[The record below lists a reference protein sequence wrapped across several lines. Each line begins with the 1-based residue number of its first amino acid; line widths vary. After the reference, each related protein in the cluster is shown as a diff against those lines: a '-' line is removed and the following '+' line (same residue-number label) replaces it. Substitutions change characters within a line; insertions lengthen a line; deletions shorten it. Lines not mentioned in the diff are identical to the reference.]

1 MRIASPAFFCFP
13 FAWCFSPCVY
23 PVWDSLHLLDL
34 IDYFLFPIGKIF
46 YYNLFK
52 IFLIPFLFLFFF
64 RDRYNSNVGTFDFVP
79 EVSETSLSSFHSFY
93 CILLFSSYF
102 HHFIFQLTDLFFA
115 SDILLRIPS
124 ATAATAKSLRSC
136 PTLCDPMHCSPPGSP
151 VPGILQARTLEW
163 VVISFS
169 NA

>member
-13 FAWCFSPCVY
+13 FAWCVSPCIY

-64 RDRYNSNVGTFDFVP
+64 RDPYNSNVGTFNFVP

-93 CILLFSSYF
+93 WILLFSSYF

-124 ATAATAKSLRSC
+124 RVCLISVIVCLSLYAYSLILLG
-136 PTLCDPMHCSPPGSP
+136 LC
-151 VPGILQARTLEW
+151 
-163 VVISFS
+163 
-169 NA
+169 

>member
-1 MRIASPAFFCFP
+1 MSTGWGWRASKWSKGHTTVIFPLASDTSVWEADAFEL
-13 FAWCFSPCVY
+13 WCVSPCVY

-115 SDILLRIPS
+115 SDILLWIPS
-124 ATAATAKSLRSC
+124 RVCLILVIVCLSLYAYSLILLG
-136 PTLCDPMHCSPPGSP
+136 LC
-151 VPGILQARTLEW
+151 
-163 VVISFS
+163 
-169 NA
+169 

>member
-13 FAWCFSPCVY
+13 FAWCVSPCIY

-34 IDYFLFPIGKIF
+34 IDYFLFPTGKIF

-124 ATAATAKSLRSC
+124 RIFLISIIVLFVSACLFFNSSAAAASK
-136 PTLCDPMHCSPPGSP
+136 
-151 VPGILQARTLEW
+151 
-163 VVISFS
+163 
-169 NA
+169 